1 MNNQSVSQKGFTLI
15 ELMIVI
21 AIIGILMAYAI
32 PAYHDYVVRSQ
43 AGECVS
49 IMNGAKVGVSERWN
63 AINSLGA
70 ISSNSTAFIAASA
83 SITGANVSSVTV
95 SANGIITCTF
105 SSDVPELNSNTITLS
120 PTDAGGSLEWTCTAA
135 SLSIEHRPGSC

>member
-1 MNNQSVSQKGFTLI
+1 MNNQSISQKGFTLI

-32 PAYHDYVVRSQ
+32 PSYHDYVVRSQ

-49 IMNGAKVGVSERWN
+49 IMNGAKVGVSERWS

-70 ISSNSTAFIAASA
+70 ISSNSTAFIAESA
-83 SITGANVSSVTV
+83 SITGENVGSVSV
-95 SANGIITCTF
+95 GNSGVITCTF
-105 SSDVPELNSNTITLS
+105 SSDVPELDSNTITLS
-120 PTDAGGSLEWTCTAA
+120 PVDGGGSLVWTCTAP